1 MFTKKTQILHRVVAL
16 AFILSASV
24 VVPVDAAKVYRWVDD
39 KGKVHYTDEPKTVE
53 QKKAQEVELK
63 APARQADTGD
73 DIEQQRENAKWFDQR
88 TAERQAQEAKRQKQR
103 AKQAKINR
111 KKNDTCNKARYK
123 FEDAEKELR
132 ARKRAGIKVK
142 TEAKLKARL
151 ATYEA
156 DMERKC

>member
-1 MFTKKTQILHRVVAL
+1 MTKPTQSRCRAL
-16 AFILSASV
+16 ALALIISSGAV
-24 VVPVDAAKVYRWVDD
+24 VQVDAAKIYRWVDD

-53 QKKAQEVELK
+53 QQKAQEIELK
-63 APARQADTGD
+63 APVRQANTGD

-103 AKQAKINR
+103 AKQAKLKR
-111 KKNDTCNKARYK
+111 KKNETCNKARYK
-123 FEDAEKELR
+123 FEDAENELR